1 VVLAHE
7 EEVRRRGVGLYGRVQ
22 VAHLLGSRSAL
33 AQIQDLGLHGVLRH
47 DEVASQSQ
55 VEIHVL
61 PRDEVHRTQEVEEAY
76 RLGGEVDGKDHPY
89 RVHGESRVRVP
100 ILAVVPE
107 VFLGAFHG
115 EVVCRGEEEE
125 EDICRLVEEDVGS
138 EAFQGEYG
146 SPLAALYSSCHHGK
160 VV

>member
-1 VVLAHE
+1 M
-7 EEVRRRGVGLYGRVQ
+7 
-22 VAHLLGSRSAL
+22 
-33 AQIQDLGLHGVLRH
+33 
-47 DEVASQSQ
+47 
-55 VEIHVL
+55 
-61 PRDEVHRTQEVEEAY
+61 
-76 RLGGEVDGKDHPY
+76 DGKDHPY

-107 VFLGAFHG
+107 GVPEVFLGAFHG
-115 EVVCRGEEEE
+115 EVVCRGEEVEEE

-138 EAFQGEYG
+138 EVFQGEYG